1 MTASPLLLGGF
12 MNLLKKSIAVIIA
25 AAMLIS
31 VSCVTFFAETY
42 YTDGDFVFAIDNDG
56 KAQVAEY
63 NGSDSVMK
71 IPATLNR
78 LDVGSVRYMAFQGN
92 TFLTGIDFSVAKNLK
107 TIGNFAFSDCVNLSS
122 LTLMPWNTKI
132 GFGAFSGCTSLQSV
146 DIQSET
152 TSIPGEAFLNC
163 TSLNEVK
170 ISDSVTT
177 IGSNA
182 FGNCTSLKKL
192 YIGKNVTSI
201 SSSAFKGASNLKIY
215 CSLNSYAQ
223 QYAIENNIPY
233 VIVDG
238 YQIGDVNLDGTVSV
252 IDATL
257 LQKYIASIE
266 KLNDTQLYL
275 ADYNNDG
282 KVDIVDATLIQ
293 KYLAS

>member
-1 MTASPLLLGGF
+1 MTASPLNFGGF

-25 AAMLIS
+25 ATMLIS

-42 YTDGDFVFAIDNDG
+42 YKDGDFVFAIDSDG
-56 KAQVAEY
+56 NAQVADY
-63 NGSDSVMK
+63 KGTDSVMK
-71 IPATLNR
+71 IPATLR
-78 LDVGSVRYMAFQGN
+78 YLDVASVRYMAFQN
-92 TFLTGIDFSVAKNLK
+92 NEFLTGIDFSAAKKLT
-107 TIGNFAFSDCVNLSS
+107 TIGNFAFANCTNLSS

-132 GFGAFSGCTSLQSV
+132 GFGAFSGCTSLKTV

-152 TSIPGEAFLNC
+152 SSIPGEAFLNC
-163 TSLNEVK
+163 TSLSEVK
-170 ISDSVTT
+170 LSNSITKIDS
-177 IGSNA
+177 SA
-182 FGNCTSLKKL
+182 FANCTSLEKL

-201 SSSAFKGASNLKIY
+201 SSSAFNGAKNLKIY
-215 CSLNSYAQ
+215 CSLNSYAHK
-223 QYAIENNIPY
+223 YAVENNIPY
-233 VIVDG
+233 VIIDG
-238 YQIGDVNLDGTVSV
+238 YQIGDVNLDGTVS
-252 IDATL
+252 IMDATL